1 MLYFNTILGLT
12 KWFVVLPVLA
22 LGQRYI
28 TREMAFYKMEG
39 KSLVGNVT
47 AVRQVKDFFDCSF
60 LCMEYGHEACLSFN
74 LERSNDNNYNCELSN
89 SEKYLEPQKMQDRSG
104 YDYYGTTFEVS

>member
-12 KWFVVLPVLA
+12 KWLVVLPILA
-22 LGQRYI
+22 LCQRYN
-28 TREMAFYKMEG
+28 TREKTFYKMEG

-47 AVRQVKDFFDCSF
+47 VVRKVKDFFDCSF
-60 LCMEYGHEACLSFN
+60 LCMEFGHEASLSFN
-74 LERSNDNNYNCELSN
+74 LERSNDNLHTCELSN

-104 YDYYGTTFEVS
+104 YDYYGTTFKVS

>member
-1 MLYFNTILGLT
+1 MLYYNTILGLT

-22 LGQRYI
+22 LGQRYFI
-28 TREMAFYKMEG
+28 RERTFYKMEG

-60 LCMEYGHEACLSFN
+60 LCTEYGQEACLSFN
-74 LERSNDNNYNCELSN
+74 LERSNNNVHTCELSN
-89 SEKYLEPQKMQDRSG
+89 SEKYLEPQKMQNRSG
-104 YDYYGTTFEVS
+104 YDYYGATLKVS